1 MRRHPCQLFLTE
13 KGWFVANVVDRA
25 LINLTF
31 PISEEIAQEITQ
43 LMAEHYQ
50 VQAEIRKAG
59 KRKHTL
65 VQLRLLGHHPLA
77 IMLMM
82 DDEDAAT
89 MRYVLNLETLT
100 NSRTWSL
107 CAVEEVD
114 VYQRRV

>member
-31 PISEEIAQEITQ
+31 SISEEIAQEISH
-43 LMAEHYQ
+43 LMATHYQ

-59 KRKHTL
+59 KRNHSL

-82 DDEDAAT
+82 DDEDDT
-89 MRYVLNLETLT
+89 IMHYVLNLETLT
-100 NSRTWSL
+100 SSRTWPL
-107 CAVEEVD
+107 CAVDEID
-114 VYQRRV
+114 AYQHQV

>member
-31 PISEEIAQEITQ
+31 SISEEIAQEISH
-43 LMAEHYQ
+43 LMAVHYQ

-59 KRKHTL
+59 KRKHSL

-82 DDEDAAT
+82 DDGDGTT

-100 NSRTWSL
+100 SSRTWPL
-107 CAVEEVD
+107 CAVEEID
-114 VYQRRV
+114 AYQHQS